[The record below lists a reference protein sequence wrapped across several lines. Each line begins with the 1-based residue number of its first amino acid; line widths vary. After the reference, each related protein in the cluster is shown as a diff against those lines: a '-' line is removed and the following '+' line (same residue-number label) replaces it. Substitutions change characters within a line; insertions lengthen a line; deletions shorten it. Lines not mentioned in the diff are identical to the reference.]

1 MGFIVRLFF
10 ATQVPPFSMKK
21 HFYTKQIPQY
31 PITGALIVSSSEK
44 TGRSPKDKRIVTTP
58 EFIDDIWWGDLNI
71 GIDEDTF
78 LIVRERAIDYLNI
91 CDRLYIT
98 DGFAGWDPK
107 YRIKVRVVAS
117 RPYHALFMHNM
128 LIRPED
134 DQLEE
139 FGKPDYVIFNAGKF
153 PANPHTKYM
162 TSRTSVD
169 LSFAR
174 GEFVIL

>member
-1 MGFIVRLFF
+1 MYKRQLYEEALLHETDSAV
-10 ATQVPPFSMKK
+10 SD
-21 HFYTKQIPQY
+21 
-31 PITGALIVSSSEK
+31 TGALIVSSSEK

-58 EFIDDIWWGDLNI
+58 EFIDDIWWGDVNI

-128 LIRPED
+128 LIRPMMSSLRN
-134 DQLEE
+134 LESR
-139 FGKPDYVIFNAGKF
+139 I
-153 PANPHTKYM
+153 
-162 TSRTSVD
+162 TSFSMQENFRQIRIPNT
-169 LSFAR
+169 
-174 GEFVIL
+174 

>member
-10 ATQVPPFSMKK
+10 VTQVPPFSMKK

-31 PITGALIVSSSEK
+31 PIQGPLIVSSSEK

-58 EFIDDIWWGDLNI
+58 EFIDDIWWGDVNI

-107 YRIKVRVVAS
+107 YRICLL
-117 RPYHALFMHNM
+117 Y
-128 LIRPED
+128 
-134 DQLEE
+134 
-139 FGKPDYVIFNAGKF
+139 
-153 PANPHTKYM
+153 
-162 TSRTSVD
+162 TSPSPRDS
-169 LSFAR
+169 
-174 GEFVIL
+174 